1 MTTRIATGE
10 CERIAKA
17 LLRGAELPAAAE
29 VAMLGIARYADE
41 LARRIDHLED
51 CTPHVQPPVP
61 LQMTERYDERER
73 LGDVF
78 APYRELR

>member
-1 MTTRIATGE
+1 MTTVAQGE
-10 CERIAKA
+10 CEQVAKA

-51 CTPHVQPPVP
+51 CTPHVEPPYT
-61 LQMTERYDERER
+61 LQQLERNHGYVRSTYTS
-73 LGDVF
+73 
-78 APYRELR
+78 P